1 MWLVVERPLSALG
14 RLAIS
19 LHLCKHGLR
28 NAPLT
33 IRGSISGTVS
43 LLPRYH
49 PLTMKRL
56 KKELNSHQMVFLVR
70 GWGLGMRLG
79 TVGSFQSGQ
88 ALSADLSRS
97 AVSIE

>member
-1 MWLVVERPLSALG
+1 M
-14 RLAIS
+14 
-19 LHLCKHGLR
+19 GLE

-33 IRGSISGTVS
+33 FRGSFSGTVS
-43 LLPRYH
+43 LMPRY
-49 PLTMKRL
+49 PLMMKRL